1 MQKHANIVE
10 WFSINK
16 SQVKVIFV
24 DETLIHSDRWSGFY
38 WLWIAYEPNMDLC
51 LMMYTYQEKE
61 PSSYVISSSR
71 NYERDLAERSFSQMV
86 LDGIRMVLANG

>member
-24 DETLIHSDRWSGFY
+24 DETLIQIDGQDYY

-51 LMMYTYQEKE
+51 LMMHLSRERTIFICYQFFKE
-61 PSSYVISSSR
+61 LRKRFGRKII
-71 NYERDLAERSFSQMV
+71 FT
-86 LDGIRMVLANG
+86 DGARWYIMMLANDG

>member
-10 WFSINK
+10 GFSIKK

-24 DETLIHSDRWSGFY
+24 DETLIQIDGQDY

-51 LMMYTYQEKE
+51 LMMHTYQEKE
-61 PSSYVISSSR
+61 PSSYDISSSR
-71 NYERDLAERSFSQMV
+71 NYGRDLAERLFSQMV
-86 LDGIRMVLANG
+86 LDGIIMLANG

>member
-24 DETLIHSDRWSGFY
+24 DETLIQIDGQDY
-38 WLWIAYEPNMDLC
+38 WLWIAYEHNMDLC
-51 LMMYTYQEKE
+51 LMMHLSRERTIFVCYQFFKE
-61 PSSYVISSSR
+61 LRKRFGRKII
-71 NYERDLAERSFSQMV
+71 FT
-86 LDGIRMVLANG
+86 DGARWYIMMLANG

>member
-38 WLWIAYEPNMDLC
+38 WLWIGYEPNMDLC
-51 LMMYTYQEKE
+51 LMM
-61 PSSYVISSSR
+61 
-71 NYERDLAERSFSQMV
+71 FV
-86 LDGIRMVLANG
+86 LYLHVGMNRIRFMKFILVDGG

>member
-24 DETLIHSDRWSGFY
+24 DETLIQIDGGQDYY
-38 WLWIAYEPNMDLC
+38 WLWISYEPNMDLC
-51 LMMYTYQEKE
+51 LMMHTYQEKE
-61 PSSYVISSSR
+61 SSSYMLS
-71 NYERDLAERSFSQMV
+71 V
-86 LDGIRMVLANG
+86 LQGITEEIWQKDHFHR

>member
-10 WFSINK
+10 GFSIKK

-24 DETLIHSDRWSGFY
+24 DETLLQIDGQDY

-51 LMMYTYQEKE
+51 LMMHLSRERTIFVCYQFLKE
-61 PSSYVISSSR
+61 LR
-71 NYERDLAERSFSQMV
+71 KRFGRKRMFT
-86 LDGIRMVLANG
+86 DGARCYIMMLVNG

>member
-24 DETLIHSDRWSGFY
+24 DETLIQIDGGQDYY
-38 WLWIAYEPNMDLC
+38 WLWISYEPNMDLC
-51 LMMYTYQEKE
+51 LMMHTYHLRICYQFFKE
-61 PSSYVISSSR
+61 LRKRFGRKIIFTDDAIWYIM
-71 NYERDLAERSFSQMV
+71 MV
-86 LDGIRMVLANG
+86 LVNG